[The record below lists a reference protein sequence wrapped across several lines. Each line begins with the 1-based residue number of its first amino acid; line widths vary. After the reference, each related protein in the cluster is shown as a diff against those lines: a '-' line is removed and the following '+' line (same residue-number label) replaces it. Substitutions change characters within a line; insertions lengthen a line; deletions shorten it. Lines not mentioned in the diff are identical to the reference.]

1 MKKKLGLALGGGG
14 ARGLAHIGILKV
26 MERINIVPDIISGTS
41 MGGIIGA
48 AYACGMELDQLE
60 KTTIEL
66 TRMRNLI
73 QIVHLRQPIKGL
85 IDPVKL
91 KKMLASIIPEDISF
105 EQLKIPL
112 AVCATDLNSGKA
124 VGLHQGNL
132 LTAVMASCALPGVFP
147 PVCIGDNYLVDG
159 GVLNNLPV
167 DLAYRLGSE
176 LVVAVDVQQRMEH
189 HSFWQYE
196 PLKPKLPQPLSESF
210 YDMMRSETIMSARI
224 TEINLQTFPPDLYIE
239 VPVSKE
245 ISTLSGYHR
254 ADEIIR
260 VGEKAAEKYLEAIQD
275 LIK

>member
-1 MKKKLGLALGGGG
+1 M
-14 ARGLAHIGILKV
+14 
-26 MERINIVPDIISGTS
+26 NIVPDIISGTS
-41 MGGIIGA
+41 MGAIIGA
-48 AYACGMELDQLE
+48 AYACGMKIDQLE
-60 KTTIEL
+60 KTAIEL

-85 IDPVKL
+85 IDPEKL
-91 KKMLASIIPEDISF
+91 KKMLTSIIPEDISF

-176 LVVAVDVQQRMEH
+176 LVSRSGCTAADGT
-189 HSFWQYE
+189 SF
-196 PLKPKLPQPLSESF
+196 LL
-210 YDMMRSETIMSARI
+210 
-224 TEINLQTFPPDLYIE
+224 
-239 VPVSKE
+239 
-245 ISTLSGYHR
+245 
-254 ADEIIR
+254 
-260 VGEKAAEKYLEAIQD
+260 AI
-275 LIK
+275 